1 MSRGPAPNPSRPPA
15 ERIAGRLEWRQI
27 RYFLVLAEELN
38 YRRAAE
44 RLHLTQPPLSRQIAA
59 LEAALGVSLFDR
71 DTVGTRLT
79 AAGQV
84 AKREFTRALRGV
96 DAAVQVVIATAPP
109 LPASFRLGL
118 PWWGDLSRLGAF
130 ERALRA
136 SVPMPAIETSPGHSA
151 DLLAAVLRGEL
162 AAAVVTLPI
171 DLQGLRHCVVA
182 RLAHVAL
189 LPSTSALARK
199 RVVSLADLATLPAF
213 LRFQRRDNPSL
224 WAHYQRLYD
233 AAGFVPRKLLAA
245 SDPSVTIPQIA
256 AGQAATV
263 MPAVIA
269 RQRYPG
275 VSIRRLK
282 DPVHVE
288 VALVWS
294 TGLGPALD
302 DALRRAAPSLAD
314 MVV

>member
-1 MSRGPAPNPSRPPA
+1 MSKRPAPDGSHPAA

-84 AKREFTRALRGV
+84 ARREFTRALRGF
-96 DAAVQVVIATAPP
+96 DAAVQAVVASVPP
-109 LPASFRLGL
+109 PPARFRLGV
-118 PWWGDLSRLGAF
+118 PWWSDLSRLGGF
-130 ERALRA
+130 EQALRA
-136 SVPMPAIETSPGHSA
+136 AGPLPALEPLPGNSL
-151 DLLAAVLRGEL
+151 DLLAALARGEL
-162 AAAVVTLPI
+162 DAAAITLPQ
-171 DLQGLRHCVVA
+171 DLQGLPHCVVA
-182 RLAHVAL
+182 RLSHVAL
-189 LPSTSALARK
+189 LPSASPLAR
-199 RVVSLADLATLPAF
+199 RRAVSLADLATLPAF
-213 LRFQRRDNPSL
+213 LRFRRRDNPSL

-233 AAGFVPRKLLAA
+233 AAGFVPRKLLPAA
-245 SDPSVTIPQIA
+245 EPSTTLPQIA

-282 DPVHVE
+282 DPVYVE

-294 TGLGPALD
+294 ARGGPERDA
-302 DALRRAAPSLAD
+302 ALRRAASALTD
-314 MVV
+314 MLV